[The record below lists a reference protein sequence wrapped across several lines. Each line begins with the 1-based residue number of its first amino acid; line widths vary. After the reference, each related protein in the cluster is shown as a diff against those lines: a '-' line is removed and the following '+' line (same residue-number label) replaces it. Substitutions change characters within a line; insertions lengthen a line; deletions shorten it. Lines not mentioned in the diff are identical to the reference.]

1 MLLLGIFFVTISN
14 VLYIFPA
21 QVTSMAIDLV
31 SESLNNLLLF
41 GGSDLKNQFFK
52 DLSLALFL
60 FGLLYIALALIKGF
74 FTYLTRQTIIVM
86 SRHIEFDLK
95 NEIYAHYQKLPLSF
109 YRSHNTGDLMSRI
122 SEDVGKV
129 RMYVGPALMYGLN
142 LIILFLVII
151 PYMFSVNATLA
162 MYTLLPLPVL
172 SLSIYL
178 VSNHMNR
185 LSTAIQRKL
194 SGLATFVQEAFS
206 GIRVIKAFANE
217 AHSVSEF
224 DKISNEYRN
233 ESLKLNKINA
243 YFFPVVSTLIGLST
257 IITIYI
263 GGLEVI
269 KGNISLGNIAEFI
282 IYVNIL
288 TWPVTSLGW
297 ITSIVQQASASQKR
311 INEFLDTD
319 SEVINGTKSIDLI
332 GDLRFENVS
341 LTYKDSGIE
350 AIKNLSFTVKN
361 GETLAILGK
370 TGSGKSTLANLICR
384 MLDPSSGKISVD
396 NEALMDLELTYFR
409 NQLAYV
415 PQESFL
421 FSDTIKNNILFGNQ
435 SLTENDMIEAT
446 KNADV
451 YNNIMDF
458 PDAFDTILGERGITL
473 SGGQKQRV
481 TIARAII
488 RKPKIL
494 VFDDCLSAVDT
505 QTEDRILTNLK
516 TIMQNRTSILISHR
530 ASTVKLADKILVL
543 DKGELAEIGTHH
555 ELYALKPFTKSL
567 LRVVFKQLL

>member
-555 ELYALKPFTKSL
+555 ELYALNGIYKEL
-567 LRVVFKQLL
+567 YDAQIEQ